1 MSRQMI
7 NFTHIL
13 FILASLFI
21 DHDIA
26 LFRDID
32 SVQELSDIFVF
43 DGCRLLNKSGRLAD
57 GFDGV
62 LYKKNQTLEPVK
74 TAFLSFLSLITQR
87 TKKIL
92 INSENIIIF
101 SVPSHPIHSSHTI
114 SRQNRKFC

>member
-1 MSRQMI
+1 MI
-7 NFTHIL
+7 KFTHIL

-21 DHDIA
+21 NHDIA

-62 LYKKNQTLEPVK
+62 SCKKLGKHEFESGSVNLKSIFFRVSNFQGTIFQKWDLVF
-74 TAFLSFLSLITQR
+74 TAY
-87 TKKIL
+87 
-92 INSENIIIF
+92 N
-101 SVPSHPIHSSHTI
+101 
-114 SRQNRKFC
+114 

>member
-62 LYKKNQTLEPVK
+62 LYKKKSN
-74 TAFLSFLSLITQR
+74 IR
-87 TKKIL
+87 TSK
-92 INSENIIIF
+92 NSV
-101 SVPSHPIHSSHTI
+101 S
-114 SRQNRKFC
+114 